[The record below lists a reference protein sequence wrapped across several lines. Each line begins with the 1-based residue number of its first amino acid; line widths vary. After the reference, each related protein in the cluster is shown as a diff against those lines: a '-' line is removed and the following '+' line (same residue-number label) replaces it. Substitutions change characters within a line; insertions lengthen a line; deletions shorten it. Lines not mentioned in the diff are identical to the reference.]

1 MSKAENTSENE
12 EKIENQNEQNNSIN
26 IEENDSVKS
35 ENLSSIQEETENSQN
50 EENVQSENLEEGK
63 NQNTQNY
70 NFANLQ
76 KTLISKTA
84 EKVKQNQESKEKN
97 VLENPQKSEV
107 QEDNSEN
114 SGKSQKRKLE
124 KEYEDFVKPF
134 QVEPEIKDCE
144 IDYKYYLNN
153 FENYVN
159 SFWFP
164 DYRIQAQVVSN
175 QKAVK
180 ECFQNIYSEFYSRK
194 YPNSVVLKQNS
205 DSKTESMII
214 DGFESVVILT
224 PDGKEKIYKC
234 PESENKN
241 RKWFISYHM
250 GVPIYTEGK
259 SVIDSILKNAGLT
272 YNAGKIFGENKG
284 KLLDRFGNSIK
295 NIYRPA
301 PVSNLLRDLLINAA
315 KNDVYVSDKTLYS
328 KWGEHITG
336 KNGNLVELDNG
347 KGKVISNVPYFSQ
360 LLAQTKDEY
369 IDENGE
375 YKTITG
381 KVLCQ
386 LTAIAMLLW
395 VKGIKGSTDK
405 YFPDELYDDAEELN
419 FSKNKIWDNTDSLYK
434 EILNK
439 FDNSLLL
446 KIIESESE
454 GKEEYKKIIQNQIDK
469 GIPVPTSIH
478 YKIYDKGKEIDANH
492 VIFIVGYTEKGFI
505 VIDPYG
511 NLNKG
516 KNSHLSDDFD
526 GSYVEYAYDKYDI
539 CNRHIYLINKN
550 KGDKK

>member
-12 EKIENQNEQNNSIN
+12 EKIENQNEKNNSIN

-35 ENLSSIQEETENSQN
+35 ENLSSIQEESENSRN
-50 EENVQSENLEEGK
+50 EENVQNKKLEEQK

-175 QKAVK
+175 QKAMK

-259 SVIDSILKNAGLT
+259 SIIDSILKNAGLT

-301 PVSNLLRDLLINAA
+301 PASNLLRDLLINAA

-336 KNGNLVELDNG
+336 KNGNMVELDNG

-405 YFPDELYDDAEELN
+405 YFPDELYDFLETNGGGKGKVTDTLN
-419 FSKNKIWDNTDSLYK
+419 NCK
-434 EILNK
+434 
-439 FDNSLLL
+439 
-446 KIIESESE
+446 KIIE
-454 GKEEYKKIIQNQIDK
+454 KIAPDFIVKDIHPSADYINKIKNQINK
-469 GIPVPTSIH
+469 KNPVVISLN
-478 YKIYDKGKEIDANH
+478 YKDSQNKDSGH
-492 VIFIVGYTEKGFI
+492 VVFIVGYTENGFI
-505 VIDPYG
+505 IHDPYG

-516 KNSHLSDDFD
+516 KNSQLSNDFD
-526 GSYVEYAYDKYDI
+526 GSYVEYAYNKY
-539 CNRHIYLINKN
+539 NLLGKYAIYLEP
-550 KGDKK
+550 KKQ

>member
-35 ENLSSIQEETENSQN
+35 ENLSSIQEESENSRN
-50 EENVQSENLEEGK
+50 EENVQNKKLEEQK

-175 QKAVK
+175 QKAMK

-250 GVPIYTEGK
+250 GDPIYTEGK
-259 SVIDSILKNAGLT
+259 SIIDSILKNAGLT

-369 IDENGE
+369 IDENGK
-375 YKTITG
+375 YKKVSG
-381 KVLCQ
+381 KNMCQ
-386 LTAIAMLLW
+386 LSVLAMMLSFL
-395 VKGIKGSTDK
+395 GIKGSTDK

-439 FDNSLLL
+439 FDNSLSL

-454 GKEEYKKIIQNQIDK
+454 GKEKYKKIIQNQIDK

-526 GSYVEYAYDKYDI
+526 GSYVEYAYNKYDI
-539 CNRHIYLINKN
+539 CNRHIYLI
-550 KGDKK
+550 DKK

>member
-35 ENLSSIQEETENSQN
+35 ENLSSIQEETE
-50 EENVQSENLEEGK
+50 
-63 NQNTQNY
+63 
-70 NFANLQ
+70 
-76 KTLISKTA
+76 
-84 EKVKQNQESKEKN
+84 
-97 VLENPQKSEV
+97 
-107 QEDNSEN
+107 
-114 SGKSQKRKLE
+114 
-124 KEYEDFVKPF
+124 
-134 QVEPEIKDCE
+134 
-144 IDYKYYLNN
+144 
-153 FENYVN
+153 
-159 SFWFP
+159 
-164 DYRIQAQVVSN
+164 
-175 QKAVK
+175 
-180 ECFQNIYSEFYSRK
+180 
-194 YPNSVVLKQNS
+194 
-205 DSKTESMII
+205 SMII

-250 GVPIYTEGK
+250 EVPIYTEGK

-301 PVSNLLRDLLINAA
+301 PASNLLRDLLINAA

-328 KWGEHITG
+328 KWGDHITG

-405 YFPDELYDDAEELN
+405 YFPDELYDFLETNGGGKGKVTDTLN
-419 FSKNKIWDNTDSLYK
+419 NCK
-434 EILNK
+434 
-439 FDNSLLL
+439 
-446 KIIESESE
+446 KIIE
-454 GKEEYKKIIQNQIDK
+454 KIAPDFIVKDIHPSADYINKIKNQINK
-469 GIPVPTSIH
+469 KNPVVISLN
-478 YKIYDKGKEIDANH
+478 YKDSQNKDSGH
-492 VIFIVGYTEKGFI
+492 VVFIVGYTENGFI
-505 VIDPYG
+505 IHDPYG

-516 KNSHLSDDFD
+516 KNNHLSDDFD
-526 GSYVEYAYDKYDI
+526 GSYVEYPYDKYDI
-539 CNRHIYLINKN
+539 CNRHIYLINK
-550 KGDKK
+550 K